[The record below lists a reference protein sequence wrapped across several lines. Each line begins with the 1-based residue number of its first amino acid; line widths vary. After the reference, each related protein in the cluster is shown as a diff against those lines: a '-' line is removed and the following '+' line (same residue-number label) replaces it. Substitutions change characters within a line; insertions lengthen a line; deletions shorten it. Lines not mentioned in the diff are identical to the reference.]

1 MIRANPRV
9 FSWSITVGGS
19 DANRKSIA
27 FDLKPREEHA
37 SRVTENT
44 SLDATN
50 RHCSKYD
57 TVSGIRST
65 IVFVMHPCI
74 LIIANQLFAN
84 LSME

>member
-27 FDLKPREEHA
+27 FDLKPTEEHA

-44 SLDATN
+44 SSDATN
-50 RHCSKYD
+50 HCSKYD